1 MIRRPPRSTRTD
13 TRFPY
18 TTRFRSAVLR
28 AIEEAVEFVREGRAG
43 AVVTN
48 PINKQVVYAAG
59 FRHPG
64 HTEYLAELAGGGLRP
79 VMMLACPGL
88 RVVPVTVHQ
97 SLAEA
102 VRSLTTEETGSASC
116 RERVCQSG
124 VSSVVAVSLKKKRYK
139 GT

>member
-102 VRSLTTEETGSASC
+102 VRSLTTEAI
-116 RERVCQSG
+116 
-124 VSSVVAVSLKKKRYK
+124 VAVAELTAAALGGSEQRRVGK
-139 GT
+139 GGVRPGRV